1 MFSISVVVPIFN
13 TCAQIDSCLESIL
26 SQTLRDIEII
36 CLDDGS
42 TDGSLEIVKKY
53 AEVDSRIRVF
63 SHSNIGAGPTRNR
76 GIAVANGKYVA
87 FMDADDMY
95 PADNVLQLMYEKA
108 EETGCNICGGEWKA
122 FFPDGR
128 VVSEF
133 SDDYSGY
140 IYEKEG
146 ITLYKDYQYDY
157 GYHRFIYKRSF
168 LLDNGIMFP
177 SYLR

>member
-53 AEVDSRIRVF
+53 AEVDSRIRVL

-95 PADNVLQLMYEKA
+95 PADNVLQLM
-108 EETGCNICGGEWKA
+108 
-122 FFPDGR
+122 
-128 VVSEF
+128 
-133 SDDYSGY
+133 
-140 IYEKEG
+140 
-146 ITLYKDYQYDY
+146 
-157 GYHRFIYKRSF
+157 
-168 LLDNGIMFP
+168 
-177 SYLR
+177 